1 MEEQGIHYRTGSK
14 ITHAGCEM
22 LPDGKDIPYIVIEKI
37 EFKAM
42 EEIAG
47 RKENGVWVATFA
59 PNPYTK
65 LPMIL
70 NATNRKRLA
79 KLARNDMI
87 NLIKN
92 FPVRLCKEEC
102 KDAADGGMTMGL
114 RISKLPATEPKVATP
129 PPPPKQK
136 QELTIE
142 HPDWNNCVNF
152 LKGDGAMTSLEARFI
167 ISDEV
172 KTKLISE
179 VSGASDE
186 GTNAGSGE

>member
-1 MEEQGIHYRTGSK
+1 
-14 ITHAGCEM
+14 M
-22 LPDGKDIPYIVIEKI
+22 LPDGKDIPYIIIEKI
-37 EFKAM
+37 EYRET
-42 EEIAG
+42 EEVSG
-47 RKENGVWVATFA
+47 RKEKGVWVATFA
-59 PNPYTK
+59 ENPYTK

-70 NATNRKRLA
+70 NATNKKRIA
-79 KLARNDMI
+79 KLARNEMI

-92 FPVRLCKEEC
+92 LPVRLTKEEC
-102 KDAADGGMTMGL
+102 KDAQDGGLTMGL
-114 RISKLPATEPKVATP
+114 RISKLPATEPKAATTTTT
-129 PPPPKQK
+129 PKQK